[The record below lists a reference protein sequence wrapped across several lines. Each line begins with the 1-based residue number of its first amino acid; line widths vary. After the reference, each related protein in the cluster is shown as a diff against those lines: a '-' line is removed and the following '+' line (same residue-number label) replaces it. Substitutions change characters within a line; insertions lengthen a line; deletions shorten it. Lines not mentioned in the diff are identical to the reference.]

1 MYFLVFLYLKKEILY
16 FYRMLYIGDDMRLIK
31 SNLFLK
37 IFLPNLAISYK
48 KVNGKLNISG
58 FYKKVELKMSKK
70 FDL

>member
-1 MYFLVFLYLKKEILY
+1 
-16 FYRMLYIGDDMRLIK
+16 MLYIGDGMKLMRT
-31 SNLFLK
+31 NFFVK
-37 IFLPNLAISYK
+37 ILLPNLAISYK

>member
-1 MYFLVFLYLKKEILY
+1 MLF

-31 SNLFLK
+31 PNSFLK

>member
-1 MYFLVFLYLKKEILY
+1 MF

-31 SNLFLK
+31 PNSFLK

>member
-1 MYFLVFLYLKKEILY
+1 MYLKKEILY

-31 SNLFLK
+31 SILFLK

-58 FYKKVELKMSKK
+58 FFKKVELKIIKI